1 MARKAVRFERRLEL
15 AMEGHRF
22 FDLVRWGIADQV
34 LNAYLAVEKT
44 RRTYK
49 SGSGGFIKG
58 KNEYYPIPN
67 RIIEIAAKGGNT
79 LVQNPNY

>member
-1 MARKAVRFERRLEL
+1 
-15 AMEGHRF
+15 MEGHRF

-34 LNAYLAVEKT
+34 LNAYLAIEKT

-49 SGSGGFIKG
+49 KASGGFIKN

-67 RIIEIAAKGGNT
+67 REIEVARVAGNT
-79 LVQNPNY
+79 LVQNPGY